1 MSVRNAF
8 AHGKFV
14 SDENSVWFSFFAGK
28 SQEQEPTDQYL
39 TESETLLRVVFDRTF
54 ELLQK
59 IGASKVRRKHDRNDL
74 TACRASVASSSRTA
88 GQLFIQAPASSR
100 SAAIEDIPVEIGLTP
115 IWKCYFPKTFLTS
128 PIFFLTLPPV
138 FSAAPR
144 SSKSGFPVALPVSSL
159 ILPFAS

>member
-28 SQEQEPTDQYL
+28 PQEQEPTDQYL

-59 IGASKVRRKHDRNDL
+59 IGASKVRRKHDGNDL

-88 GQLFIQAPASSR
+88 GQLFIR
-100 SAAIEDIPVEIGLTP
+100 
-115 IWKCYFPKTFLTS
+115 
-128 PIFFLTLPPV
+128 
-138 FSAAPR
+138 R
-144 SSKSGFPVALPVSSL
+144 HRALQR
-159 ILPFAS
+159 

>member
-28 SQEQEPTDQYL
+28 PQEQEPTDQYL

-54 ELLQK
+54 EL
-59 IGASKVRRKHDRNDL
+59 GASKVRRKHDDL

-88 GQLFIQAPASSR
+88 GQLFIR
-100 SAAIEDIPVEIGLTP
+100 
-115 IWKCYFPKTFLTS
+115 
-128 PIFFLTLPPV
+128 
-138 FSAAPR
+138 R
-144 SSKSGFPVALPVSSL
+144 HRALQR
-159 ILPFAS
+159 